1 MSDPSMDEHQQDE
14 ELMVKDRRRFTPDG
28 KRLSR
33 DQEEKAE
40 EMEAIP
46 VESEAGNAQEQE
58 EDAARSPEE
67 EESVPMSVHQEL
79 EARAAAAEKKLR
91 HYAAAYDQVRQEAEA
106 FRGRL
111 ERDQEAK
118 IRQTL
123 SRTFFEILDALDNL
137 ERTFEHAEEG
147 PLLDGVKLVHKQFLD
162 ILEAQGVQRIDVV
175 GRPFDPE
182 VSEAVAVTPAEEDQE
197 KGVVVEE
204 FRPGY
209 RFKEIILRPAQ
220 VRVCQ

>member
-1 MSDPSMDEHQQDE
+1 MSDPSMDEHQQEE
-14 ELMVKDRRRFTPDG
+14 ELMVKDHRRFSPDG
-28 KRLSR
+28 QRLSGNQKE
-33 DQEEKAE
+33 DVEGTDAE
-40 EMEAIP
+40 PAEA
-46 VESEAGNAQEQE
+46 EAGDVEQG
-58 EDAARSPEE
+58 DATHTPEE
-67 EESVPMSVHQEL
+67 EESVPMSIHREL
-79 EARAAAAEKKLR
+79 EARAAAAEEKLR
-91 HYAAAYDQVRQEAEA
+91 HYAAAYDQVRQETEA

-118 IRQTL
+118 IRQIL

-162 ILEAQGVQRIDVV
+162 ILETQGVQRIDVV

-182 VSEAVAVTPAEEDQE
+182 VAEAVAVTPAEEGEEQ
-197 KGVVVEE
+197 GVVVEE

-220 VRVCQ
+220 VRVSQ